1 MEMTVEDQASYL
13 KSVQNKFR
21 TAQHRIEE
29 YQDFLIEIKK
39 FIDIREDR
47 YDDVR
52 DLELLV
58 DKLLKVLY
66 DFEENED

>member
-29 YQDFLIEIKK
+29 YQDFLLEIKK

-66 DFEENED
+66 DFEENE

>member
-1 MEMTVEDQASYL
+1 MTVEDQASYL

>member
-1 MEMTVEDQASYL
+1 MTVEDQASYL

-29 YQDFLIEIKK
+29 YQDFLIELKR
-39 FIDIREDR
+39 FIDVREDR

-66 DFEENED
+66 EFEENEE

>member
-1 MEMTVEDQASYL
+1 MTVEDQASYL
-13 KSVQNKFR
+13 KRVKNKFR

-66 DFEENED
+66 DFEENE

>member
-1 MEMTVEDQASYL
+1 MTVEDQASYL

-66 DFEENED
+66 EFEENEE

>member
-66 DFEENED
+66 DFDENED

>member
-1 MEMTVEDQASYL
+1 MTVEDQASYL

-66 DFEENED
+66 DFEENE

>member
-29 YQDFLIEIKK
+29 YQDFLIELKR
-39 FIDIREDR
+39 FIDVREDR

-66 DFEENED
+66 EFEENEE

>member
-1 MEMTVEDQASYL
+1 MTVEDQASYL

-47 YDDVR
+47 DDDVR

-66 DFEENED
+66 DFEENE

>member
-1 MEMTVEDQASYL
+1 MTVEDQASYL
-13 KSVQNKFR
+13 KSVKNKFR

-66 DFEENED
+66 DFEENE

>member
-29 YQDFLIEIKK
+29 YQDFLLEIKK

>member
-66 DFEENED
+66 DFEENE

>member
-1 MEMTVEDQASYL
+1 MTVEGQASYL

-29 YQDFLIEIKK
+29 YQDFLLEIKK

-66 DFEENED
+66 EFEENEE

>member
-1 MEMTVEDQASYL
+1 MTVEDQASYL

-29 YQDFLIEIKK
+29 YQDFLLEIKK

-66 DFEENED
+66 DFEENE